1 MRSVIK
7 FAALILCCFA
17 YSLPAWGQIHVPGPG
32 EGYQVS
38 PSNDSHQDAPSGYEG
53 RTDSASQTA
62 VGNTPATAGKTIT
75 SHFTFGNQV
84 KTCPDADGKIEGT
97 GLFSISIDYSDSQRN
112 AHQQIEV
119 RANAKYKGQV
129 ADNALVEGPVIAD
142 VDYSYTS
149 SGRTRESNGAL
160 TTPTASNVPQHI
172 TVPVLVSPNMM
183 GSPDFGAFSGGDP
196 TAGHY
201 AEAVITAQ
209 MLSYWAG
216 IYFSIAEL
224 KWLQGQ
230 CAEVVF
236 SPPSYTLQ
244 PPLGTQATVK
254 AEVKTKGGATTRGLF
269 KDVAALTGGSVEVIG
284 GPSDVGYPIKFIY
297 TAPAKKVAKA
307 GFQVKATSRAGAA
320 IAEWDTGLGT
330 GWSGQIS
337 CTQTWS
343 GDAGGDEAQSWS
355 NYQVA
360 RLTITVKDG
369 VGTGAGYFEQKNTAS
384 NRKPVANYGNPKKP
398 SWVDNGS
405 SSSEGTASGESKA
418 TVEVTLDKSKGTYW
432 ISAGVNPTSSPL
444 GKLRS
449 TVCIPNR
456 GCTESDSPLRMP
468 ECLPGIAGKFSDP
481 NQLHGELNDH
491 KTGMGRLHNG
501 TYAYEAMWDLARSGS
516 K

>member
-1 MRSVIK
+1 MKLAVVI
-7 FAALILCCFA
+7 LGCFL
-17 YSLPAWGQIHVPGPG
+17 YSLPGWGQVRVPGPG
-32 EGYQVS
+32 EGYEVS
-38 PSNDSHQDAPSGYEG
+38 PSNDTHQNAPSGYEG

-84 KTCPDADGKIEGT
+84 KSCPDADGKIEGT
-97 GLFSISIDYSDSQRN
+97 GLFSISIDYSDAQGN
-112 AHQQIEV
+112 TQHVEV

-129 ADNALVEGPVIAD
+129 ADNALVEGPVNAD
-142 VDYSYTS
+142 IDYSYTL
-149 SGRTRESNGAL
+149 SGRTRESNGAM
-160 TTPTASNVPQHI
+160 TTPAGSNVRQHI
-172 TVPVLVSPNMM
+172 TLPVLVSPNMM

-209 MLSYWAG
+209 MLSYWG
-216 IYFSIAEL
+216 GVYFSIAES

-236 SPPSYTLQ
+236 TPPSYTLQ

-254 AEVKTKGGATTRGLF
+254 ADVKTKGGATTRGLF
-269 KDVAALTGGSVEVIG
+269 KKVTALTGGSVQVIG

-297 TAPAKKVAKA
+297 TAPDKKVAKA

-320 IAEWDTGLGT
+320 ISEWNTGLGT
-330 GWSGQIS
+330 GWSGQIT

-343 GDAGGDEAQSWS
+343 GDAGGDQAQTWS
-355 NYQVA
+355 NYKVA

-369 VGTGAGYFEQKNTAS
+369 VGTGSGYFETKSTAS
-384 NRKPVANYGNPKKP
+384 NKRPVANYANPKNP
-398 SWVDNGS
+398 SWADDGS

-444 GKLRS
+444 GKLHS

-456 GCTESDSPLRMP
+456 GCTESDSPLGMP
-468 ECLPGIAGKFSDP
+468 ECLPGIAGNFSDP

-501 TYAYEAMWDLARSGS
+501 TYTYEAMWDLARTGS